1 MTGQSRVICGGLAF
15 VPAGSRLPSWSWWI
29 GVVVSSWKGWRHNS
43 NERKVV
49 VMPLC
54 PSIHPRLSAI
64 FLQAM
69 RCQHCWSGLPGRTL
83 VTWILLDRITLG
95 Q

>member
-1 MTGQSRVICGGLAF
+1 VGLAF

-43 NERKVV
+43 NERKVI

-54 PSIHPRLSAI
+54 PFDTPSSERDLPTGYEMPASLVRLAGPDTGN
-64 FLQAM
+64 L
-69 RCQHCWSGLPGRTL
+69 GLIG
-83 VTWILLDRITLG
+83 
-95 Q
+95 

>member
-43 NERKVV
+43 NGRKVV
-49 VMPLC
+49 AVPLC

-69 RCQHCWSGLPGRTL
+69 MLASLVRLAGPDTDNLGLIG
-83 VTWILLDRITLG
+83 
-95 Q
+95 